1 MVRTLRTAARK
12 SRLSLLQVKELAG
25 LVPELTLD
33 VCGMDTAGDLRL
45 DVPLTEAPSDFFT
58 DSLDA
63 ALIEGKADIAVHSAK
78 DLPYPLHPGIRLI
91 ALTKAFDQTD
101 AIVTRSGQKLSGLPA
116 GSKVAS
122 SSALRRQNVLTANPG
137 VVPVNVRGDIISRLA
152 QLDRGDF
159 DALVVASCA
168 LIRLGLGDRITERLP
183 FATHP
188 LQGCLAVT
196 ASAGRAEELAPL
208 FAGTDIRKSFGSVHL
223 IGFGPGDPELM
234 TVRGER
240 LLRESDAIV
249 YDALTDADF
258 VKSFPQE
265 KFYVGKLS
273 GSHSADQAEI
283 NALLLRLAREGKTV
297 ARLKGGDPMIFA
309 HGREELDFLRSNL
322 IEADVTPGITA
333 ASAAAASA
341 GIPLTHRGLSSSCVL
356 LSGHPAGND
365 SLERRLESV
374 NADTM
379 VFYMAGKQ
387 IGRVAAA
394 LIAKGKSGST
404 PVAVTSRASLKD
416 EKTIITTLSEL
427 RLSVLTLRDPV
438 LLTVGGTAGLSGFRH
453 VRLDTGTSPAPSRG
467 DFVTHVPFID
477 FEGIE
482 EPELTGEDVR
492 DGGIFILTSPQ
503 DVRFFMA
510 LIRKWGI
517 ELPRKRFVV
526 AVGRSTAGALASY
539 GVFADAVPA
548 DESAAGI
555 ADLVRSDGL
564 LRTYGTVV
572 YPHSDIS
579 PAALAPALVKAGF
592 NVKSAAV
599 YRTVP
604 RKDIPDIDISAFD
617 QVDFASPSGAE
628 AFAARFGGL
637 QEGKQYLCRGE
648 TTLRKV
654 RELAGSLAL

>member
-1 MVRTLRTAARK
+1 MVLTLRTAARK
-12 SRLSLLQVKELAG
+12 SRLSLLQVKELQG
-25 LVPELTLD
+25 LVPELSFD
-33 VCGMDTAGDLRL
+33 VSAMDTAGDLRL
-45 DVPLTEAPSDFFT
+45 DIPLTEAPSDFFT

-63 ALIEGKADIAVHSAK
+63 AVIEGRADIAVHSAK
-78 DLPYPLHPGIRLI
+78 DLPYPLHPGVRLI

-101 AIVTRSGQKLSGLPA
+101 ALVTRSGKRLAELPP
-116 GSKVAS
+116 GSRVAS

-208 FAGTDIRKSFGSVHL
+208 FERIDTRKSFGRVHL
-223 IGFGPGDPELM
+223 IGFGPGDPDLM
-234 TVRGER
+234 TVRGQR

-265 KFYVGKLS
+265 KLYVGKLS

-365 SLERRLESV
+365 SLERRLQEV
-374 NADTM
+374 RADTM

-387 IGRVAAA
+387 ARRVASA
-394 LIAKGKSGST
+394 LIANGRSGST
-404 PVAVTSRASLKD
+404 PAAITSRASLPG
-416 EKTIITTLSEL
+416 ERTIITTLSDL

-438 LLTVGGTAGLSGFRH
+438 LLTVGGTAGLSAFRH
-453 VRLDTGTSPAPSRG
+453 VRLDTGTSPSPSNG
-467 DFVTHVPFID
+467 DFVTHVPFIE
-477 FEGIE
+477 FEGID
-482 EPELTGEDVR
+482 EPELTTDDVR
-492 DGGIFILTSPQ
+492 NGGIFILTSPQ

-510 LIRKWGI
+510 LIRKWGV
-517 ELPRKRFVV
+517 ELPERRFVV

-548 DESAAGI
+548 EESAEGI
-555 ADLVRSDGL
+555 ADLIRSDGL
-564 LRTYGTVV
+564 LRTYGTAV

-579 PAALAPALVKAGF
+579 PASLSPALEKTGF

-599 YRTVP
+599 YRTVQ
-604 RKDIPDIDISAFD
+604 RKDIPDIDLSVFD
-617 QVDFASPSGAE
+617 QVYFASPSGAE
-628 AFAARFGGL
+628 AFAAKFGGL
-637 QEGKQYLCRGE
+637 PEGKQYLCRGE
-648 TTLRKV
+648 TTLRRV
-654 RELAGSLAL
+654 RELAGSAAL

>member
-1 MVRTLRTAARK
+1 M
-12 SRLSLLQVKELAG
+12 
-25 LVPELTLD
+25 
-33 VCGMDTAGDLRL
+33 
-45 DVPLTEAPSDFFT
+45 
-58 DSLDA
+58 
-63 ALIEGKADIAVHSAK
+63 
-78 DLPYPLHPGIRLI
+78 
-91 ALTKAFDQTD
+91 
-101 AIVTRSGQKLSGLPA
+101 
-116 GSKVAS
+116 
-122 SSALRRQNVLTANPG
+122 
-137 VVPVNVRGDIISRLA
+137 
-152 QLDRGDF
+152 
-159 DALVVASCA
+159 
-168 LIRLGLGDRITERLP
+168 
-183 FATHP
+183 
-188 LQGCLAVT
+188 
-196 ASAGRAEELAPL
+196 
-208 FAGTDIRKSFGSVHL
+208 
-223 IGFGPGDPELM
+223 
-234 TVRGER
+234 
-240 LLRESDAIV
+240 
-249 YDALTDADF
+249 
-258 VKSFPQE
+258 
-265 KFYVGKLS
+265 GKLS

-333 ASAAAASA
+333 ASAAAAST
-341 GIPLTHRGLSSSCVL
+341 GIPLTHRGVSSSCVL

-617 QVDFASPSGAE
+617 QVYFASPSGAE